1 MRSSLWNGKVWR
13 YLLLTAVLSALF
25 LVRLPVRAAAYKMDI
40 NGRLFESAL
49 IQMRTN
55 RLMVPVRTVS
65 EQFGATVTWNAAT
78 QEVRLV
84 QNGKTMRMTVGST
97 TAYVDGRVVRMDV
110 APFIQSDR
118 TVIPVRFFA
127 EGFGAQV
134 GWQQATGTAYIW
146 NNTAP
151 YRVATGDTLYLIA
164 QKHAMTVDQVSG
176 LNSLAS
182 DALTPGQILYVRAL
196 ASAAPAG
203 VPAPPA
209 APRPVSVL
217 GYTVTAYAQ
226 DPSGLNAV
234 KGHPTR
240 LTDVAMVSHRF
251 TADGHLNGVTQ
262 TQVLAAAKSQGQRGW
277 LVVQNLDENWAFSA
291 TLGAQLL
298 DSTAA
303 QDAFLAD
310 AATLLGQ
317 GGYGGLEIDIEG
329 LVPAYRAKL
338 TGFIQRA
345 QASLGAKGYKLAM
358 AVPAKTWDDPTNG
371 WAGAYDYPALG
382 KLVDRM
388 TLMTYDEHWAGGEP
402 GPIASLPWTE
412 NVLKYAVSVV
422 APSKLLMGLAGY
434 GYCWPVGGGE
444 WATSNGGAYSEQ
456 MAATYGTRWDEGSST
471 PWVLH
476 TEGGTEQRELWF
488 ENETSVRMKLIV
500 AAKYGIQGVAIW
512 RLGIE
517 GTSLWAALQ

>member
-1 MRSSLWNGKVWR
+1 MGGSLRKGKVWR
-13 YLLLTAVLSALF
+13 YLFLAVVLAALF
-25 LVRLPVRAAAYKMDI
+25 LVRLPVRAAVYKMEI
-40 NGRLFESAL
+40 NGRLFESGL
-49 IQMRTN
+49 IQMRSN
-55 RLMVPVRTVS
+55 RLMVPVRTVA

-84 QNGKTMRMTVGST
+84 QNGMTIRMTVGST
-97 TAYVDGRVVRMDV
+97 TAYADGRVVRMDV

-127 EGFGAQV
+127 EAMGAQV
-134 GWQQATGTAYIW
+134 GWRQATGTAYIW
-146 NNTAP
+146 NSTMP

-164 QKHAMTVDQVSG
+164 QRYQMTVEQLMG
-176 LNSLAS
+176 LNSLTS

-196 ASAAPAG
+196 AGTAPAG

-209 APRPVSVL
+209 APRPVTVL
-217 GYTVTAYAQ
+217 GYTVTAYYQ

-234 KGHPTR
+234 KAHGGR
-240 LTDVAMVSHRF
+240 ITDVAMVSHRF
-251 TADGHLNGVTQ
+251 TADGHLTGVTQ
-262 TQVLAAAKSQGQRGW
+262 TEVLAAAKSQGEQPW
-277 LVVQNLDENWAFSA
+277 LVVQNVDENWGFSA

-329 LVPAYRAKL
+329 LVPAYRSKL
-338 TGFIQRA
+338 TGFVQRA
-345 QASLGAKGYKLAM
+345 QGSLGAKGYRLAI
-358 AVPAKTWDDPTNG
+358 AVPAKVWDDPTNG

-388 TLMTYDEHWAGGEP
+388 TLMTYDEHWAGGDP
-402 GPIASLPWTE
+402 GPIASLPWTSS
-412 NVLKYAVSVV
+412 VLTYAVSVV

-434 GYCWPVGGGE
+434 GYCWPVAGGE
-444 WATSNGGAYSEQ
+444 WATSIGGAYSEQ
-456 MAATYGTRWDEGSST
+456 MATKYGTRWDEGSAT
-471 PWVLH
+471 PWVFH

-488 ENETSVRMKLIV
+488 ENETSFRMKLIV
-500 AAKYGIQGVAIW
+500 AAKYGIKGVAIW

-517 GTSLWAALQ
+517 GPSLWAALQ